1 VVATTP
7 NLDER
12 AELDS
17 GPRSKIL
24 AAGQLLIMTKG
35 SGFTTQDVIQE
46 ADVALQTFYRYFGS
60 KDQLLL
66 ALISLLI
73 SQHCDVLTESAEPF
87 DDPAQRLEIYVRQT
101 LAPLHAAD
109 GLASA
114 RFITSEH
121 WRLHQTCPAD
131 VWAATQPVSDLI
143 RLELEAGLSAGTLF
157 PRNPERDAWLMTKTI
172 IGAYHHYAF
181 QPDDPAMATLDDD
194 VWYFCLAAAGGAPNG
209 RSSRSESRNATRPQS

>member
-1 VVATTP
+1 MVTTAP
-7 NLDER
+7 KVEEHLP
-12 AELDS
+12 AEVDA

-24 AAGQLLIMTKG
+24 SAGRLLIMTKG

-46 ADVALQTFYRYFGS
+46 AGVALQTFYRYFGS
-60 KDQLLL
+60 KDQFLL
-66 ALISLLI
+66 ALIGVLI
-73 SQHCDVLTESAEPF
+73 KEHCNDLAESARAF
-87 DDPAQRLEIYVRQT
+87 DDPATRLEIYVRGT

-121 WRLHQTCPAD
+121 WRLHQTCPAE

-143 RLELEAGLSAGTLF
+143 RLELEAGSRAGTLSA
-157 PRNPERDAWLMTKTI
+157 RNPERDAWLMTKTI

-181 QPDDPAMATLDDD
+181 QPEDPALATLDDD
-194 VWYFCLAAAGGAPNG
+194 VWYFCLAAAGGLPHG
-209 RSSRSESRNATRPQS
+209 PR